1 MISLYVFSDTS
12 NFFKKIFFYAQ
23 PRKVEN
29 IQLGVNLFKILF
41 ALF

>member
-12 NFFKKIFFYAQ
+12 NFVKIIFFCAQ
-23 PRKVEN
+23 PGKVEN
-29 IQLGVNLFKILF
+29 IQLGVDLFKILF